1 MPSVFRAIDRRGSQV
16 SRRISVRERFPLAW
30 SGVRGGVSLAG
41 ALAVPDTT
49 ADGRPFEYKSLIV
62 FITAG
67 VIVVTLFGQGMSLP
81 RVIKW
86 AHYDSV
92 DDSAGQRTA
101 EIALTEEGLRYVTD
115 PAQRDTAPPPCRS
128 ARRRASGAPARTDCP
143 AGGPGIAPDT
153 DTDDAP
159 GDPRCPAQSASDHV

>member
-1 MPSVFRAIDRRGSQV
+1 VRVSVFRSHGPV
-16 SRRISVRERFPLAW
+16 SVA
-30 SGVRGGVSLAG
+30 GVSLAG
-41 ALAVPDTT
+41 ALAVPDTM

-115 PAQRDTAPPPCRS
+115 PAQRHTAPSRPIGSTPSFRNTC
-128 ARRRASGAPARTDCP
+128 AP
-143 AGGPGIAPDT
+143 
-153 DTDDAP
+153 
-159 GDPRCPAQSASDHV
+159 